1 MLNNWSVIDIGKKI
15 LTCNKVVTVRSLV
28 IYTCF
33 IKKNNSPESPRVG
46 WEAWYFFGCHVR
58 IGWPNQQLQEFS
70 NVAVSKIWC
79 LTKTAIG
86 WSSSTWPSLLARR
99 KNGMQLHRAD
109 CLVLV
114 ICRNCCNCPA
124 ILDVLL
130 NTERDLALLALVWY
144 NRIDINF
151 QIVDLDIDNSTLIIF
166 DIDNSTLIIC
176 RPNQPGGKI

>member
-1 MLNNWSVIDIGKKI
+1 MVCSCTG
-15 LTCNKVVTVRSLV
+15 
-28 IYTCF
+28 
-33 IKKNNSPESPRVG
+33 
-46 WEAWYFFGCHVR
+46 R
-58 IGWPNQQLQEFS
+58 I
-70 NVAVSKIWC
+70 VWC
-79 LTKTAIG
+79 L
-86 WSSSTWPSLLARR
+86 LF
-99 KNGMQLHRAD
+99 AD
-109 CLVLV
+109 
-114 ICRNCCNCPA
+114 CPA